1 MIKKVYG
8 KANDLSITFTYNE
21 QKGLYDAAIPRS
33 VNGTYFLDLYAEDIA
48 GNITFMATALF
59 EFDPSSFKC
68 SLKIIDYAENAM
80 MEEFKESLSNGGFNV
95 MESKK
100 KYGERLA
107 LQNRYEIEVVKI
119 CCS

>member
-1 MIKKVYG
+1 MIRKVYG
-8 KANDLSITFTYNE
+8 RANNLDIIFNLNE
-21 QKGLYDAAIPRS
+21 EKGLYYATVPRS
-33 VNGTYFLDLYAEDIA
+33 LNGSYYVELYAEDIA
-48 GNITFMATALF
+48 GNVTFMATAIF

-80 MEEFKESLSNGGFNV
+80 LKEFKESLSNGGFNV
-95 MESKK
+95 IENKK
-100 KYGERLA
+100 KYDERLA

>member
-1 MIKKVYG
+1 MIRKVYG
-8 KANDLSITFTYNE
+8 RANDLNITFTYNE

-33 VNGTYFLDLYAEDIA
+33 VNGTYFLDLYAEDVA
-48 GNITFMATALF
+48 GNVTFMATALF

-68 SLKIIDYAENAM
+68 SINIIDYAENAM

-95 MESKK
+95 IKNKK
-100 KYGERLA
+100 KYDESLA

>member
-8 KANDLSITFTYNE
+8 RANNLDITFTYNE
-21 QKGLYDAAIPRS
+21 QKGLYYATIPRS
-33 VNGTYFLDLYAEDIA
+33 VNGSYFLDLYAEDIA
-48 GNITFMATALF
+48 GNISYMASAIF

-95 MESKK
+95 MENQK
-100 KYGERLA
+100 KYDERLA
-107 LQNRYEIEVVKI
+107 FQNKFEIKVVKI

>member
-8 KANDLSITFTYNE
+8 RANNLDITFTYNE

-33 VNGTYFLDLYAEDIA
+33 VNGTYFLDLYAEDVA

-68 SLKIIDYAENAM
+68 SIKIIDYAENAM

-95 MESKK
+95 MENQK
-100 KYGERLA
+100 KYDERLA

>member
-1 MIKKVYG
+1 MIRKVYG
-8 KANDLSITFTYNE
+8 KANNLDITFTYNE

-48 GNITFMATALF
+48 GNVTFMATALF

-68 SLKIIDYAENAM
+68 SLKVIDYAENAM

-95 MESKK
+95 IKNKK
-100 KYGERLA
+100 KYDESLA

>member
-8 KANDLSITFTYNE
+8 RANNLDITFTYNE
-21 QKGLYDAAIPRS
+21 QKGLYYATIPRS
-33 VNGTYFLDLYAEDIA
+33 VNGSYFLDLYAEDVA
-48 GNITFMATALF
+48 GNVAFTATALF

-68 SLKIIDYAENAM
+68 SINIIDYAENAM
-80 MEEFKESLSNGGFNV
+80 LKEFKESLSNGGFNV
-95 MESKK
+95 IRNKK
-100 KYGERLA
+100 KYDESLA

>member
-8 KANDLSITFTYNE
+8 KANNLDITFTYNE

-33 VNGTYFLDLYAEDIA
+33 VNGSYFLDLYAEDIA
-48 GNITFMATALF
+48 GNVTFMATALF

-68 SLKIIDYAENAM
+68 SIKIIDYAENAM

-95 MESKK
+95 IKNKK
-100 KYGERLA
+100 KYDESLA

>member
-8 KANDLSITFTYNE
+8 KANNLDITFTYNE

-33 VNGTYFLDLYAEDIA
+33 VNGSYFLDLYAEDVA
-48 GNITFMATALF
+48 GNVTFMATALF

-68 SLKIIDYAENAM
+68 SLKVIDYAENAM

-95 MESKK
+95 IKNKK
-100 KYGERLA
+100 KYDESLA

>member
-8 KANDLSITFTYNE
+8 KANNLDITFTYNE

-48 GNITFMATALF
+48 GNVTFMATALF

-68 SLKIIDYAENAM
+68 SLKIVDYAETAM
-80 MEEFKESLSNGGFNV
+80 MEEFKESLSNGSFNV
-95 MESKK
+95 IENKK
-100 KYGERLA
+100 KYDERLA
-107 LQNRYEIEVVKI
+107 FQNKFEIEVVKI

>member
-1 MIKKVYG
+1 MIRKVYG
-8 KANDLSITFTYNE
+8 RANNLDIIFNLNE
-21 QKGLYDAAIPRS
+21 EKGLYDAAIPRS

-48 GNITFMATALF
+48 GNVTFMATAIF

-68 SLKIIDYAENAM
+68 SLKIVDYAENAM

-95 MESKK
+95 MENQK
-100 KYGERLA
+100 KYDERLA

>member
-8 KANDLSITFTYNE
+8 KANNLDITFTYNE

-33 VNGTYFLDLYAEDIA
+33 VNGSYFLDLYAEDIA
-48 GNITFMATALF
+48 GNVTFMATALF

-68 SLKIIDYAENAM
+68 SIKIIDYAENAM

-95 MESKK
+95 IKNKK
-100 KYGERLA
+100 KYDE
-107 LQNRYEIEVVKI
+107 
-119 CCS
+119 

>member
-8 KANDLSITFTYNE
+8 RANNLDITFTYNE
-21 QKGLYDAAIPRS
+21 QKGLYYATIPRS
-33 VNGTYFLDLYAEDIA
+33 VNGSYFLDLYAEDIA
-48 GNITFMATALF
+48 GNISFMATALF

-68 SLKIIDYAENAM
+68 SLKIIDYAENAQM
-80 MEEFKESLSNGGFNV
+80 DEFKEVLSMSNLMV
-95 MESKK
+95 DDDKK
-100 KYGERLA
+100 KYAERLA

>member
-8 KANDLSITFTYNE
+8 RANNLDITFTYNE
-21 QKGLYDAAIPRS
+21 QKGLYYATIPRS
-33 VNGTYFLDLYAEDIA
+33 VNGSYFLDLYAEDIA

-68 SLKIIDYAENAM
+68 SLKVIDYAENAM

-95 MESKK
+95 MENQK
-100 KYGERLA
+100 KYDERLA
-107 LQNRYEIEVVKI
+107 FQNKFEIEVVKI